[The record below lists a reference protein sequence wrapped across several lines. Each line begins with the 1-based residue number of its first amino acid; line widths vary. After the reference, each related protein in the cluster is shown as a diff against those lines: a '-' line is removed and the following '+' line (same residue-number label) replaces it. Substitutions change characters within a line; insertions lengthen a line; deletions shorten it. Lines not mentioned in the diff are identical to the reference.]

1 MHIEAQ
7 PRPNS
12 RVEMREDTS
21 IHEAGGDRQR
31 GSEAIGAR
39 QGLGS
44 AVSGGR
50 RRKKKNGKGGEEQQ
64 VEMGK
69 EEKEK
74 INKIF

>member
-1 MHIEAQ
+1 
-7 PRPNS
+7 
-12 RVEMREDTS
+12 MREATS
-21 IHEAGGDRQR
+21 IHEAGGNQQR
-31 GSEAIGAR
+31 GFEAMGVG

-44 AVSGGR
+44 AASEGR
-50 RRKKKNGKGGEEQQ
+50 RRKKKNGEGGEEQR